1 MPRESLVRFGVPN
14 PAVAVGQGANGA
26 IISVFIYSTCGKALT
41 FVAVLSPCVGCG
53 WVLRKN
59 RLSSLNIAMMNNW
72 KTKITINL
80 AGWLAGVII
89 LF

>member
-1 MPRESLVRFGVPN
+1 MPRESLVRFGVPKPGGGRRCKWGN
-14 PAVAVGQGANGA
+14 HFRIYLLNVRESINVRRR
-26 IISVFIYSTCGKALT
+26 SVT
-41 FVAVLSPCVGCG
+41 VRVVW

-72 KTKITINL
+72 KTKIAINL
-80 AGWLAGVII
+80 AGWWGAESVII